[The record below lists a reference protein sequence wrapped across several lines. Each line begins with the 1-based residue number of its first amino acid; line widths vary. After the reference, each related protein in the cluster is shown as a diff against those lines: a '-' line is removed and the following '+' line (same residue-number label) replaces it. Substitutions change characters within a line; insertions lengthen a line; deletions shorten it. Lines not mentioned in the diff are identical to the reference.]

1 MHKYQPRFH
10 VVRCGDISKL
20 PYCQF
25 RTYVFKEMQFIAVTA
40 YQNEKVSKKQPKNIS
55 YLSTTLLNV
64 QEQSINCPLY
74 MRGRGNGR
82 NDSAIRGG
90 NPT

>member
-20 PYCQF
+20 PYCAF

-40 YQNEKVSKKQPKNIS
+40 YQNEKVGARVVTDLP
-55 YLSTTLLNV
+55 
-64 QEQSINCPLY
+64 
-74 MRGRGNGR
+74 GRGLSNSSTSFLKR
-82 NDSAIRGG
+82 FLLKLVR
-90 NPT
+90 